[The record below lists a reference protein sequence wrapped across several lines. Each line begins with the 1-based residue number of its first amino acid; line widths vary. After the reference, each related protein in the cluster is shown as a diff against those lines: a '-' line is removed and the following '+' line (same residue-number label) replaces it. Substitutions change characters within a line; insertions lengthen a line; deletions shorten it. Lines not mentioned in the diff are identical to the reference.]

1 MRVLV
6 INRMP
11 YLMLAKNAFFRGN
24 CGFVGA
30 FMLVSAFLGYM
41 DGREAVEI
49 GLDIMLGLWLCYL
62 AIRAYGSESQ
72 MYKHIWG
79 ESYYKMQ
86 KIALS
91 DSASLSEEEV
101 EIQKKYCAA
110 EYNVPFEIGV
120 TAMAIEEYSSQHDLF
135 EKTYNKEHKTAAFF
149 GNVALFVIILNIVY
163 CIVTHI

>member
-6 INRMP
+6 VNRMP

-49 GLDIMLGLWLCYL
+49 GLDIMLGLWLGYL
-62 AIRAYGSESQ
+62 AVRAYGSEVR

-79 ESYYKMQ
+79 ESYHKMK
-86 KIALS
+86 KIAFS
-91 DSASLSEEEV
+91 DSASLSEDEV
-101 EIQKKYCAA
+101 EIQRKYCAV
-110 EYNVPFEIGV
+110 EYTGTFEIGV
-120 TAMAIEEYSSQHDLF
+120 TAMAIEVYSSQHDLF
-135 EKTYNKEHKTAAFF
+135 EKTYNKEHKIAALF
-149 GNVALFVIILNIVY
+149 GNIALIVIILNIVY
-163 CIVTHI
+163 CIATHI

>member
-149 GNVALFVIILNIVY
+149 GNVALFVIILNEVY

>member
-6 INRMP
+6 VNRMP

-41 DGREAVEI
+41 DGREAIEI
-49 GLDIMLGLWLCYL
+49 GLDIMLGLWLGYL
-62 AIRAYGSESQ
+62 AVRAYGSESR

-86 KIALS
+86 KIAFS

-110 EYNVPFEIGV
+110 DYTVPFEIGV
-120 TAMAIEEYSSQHDLF
+120 TAMAIEVYSSQHDLF
-135 EKTYNKEHKTAAFF
+135 EKTYNNEHKTAALF
-149 GNVALFVIILNIVY
+149 GNIALIVIILNIVY
-163 CIVTHI
+163 CISTRI